1 MAPIVQSADI
11 HTLLAHVRPGKAGIC
26 GVRGSFHDHAHAH
39 AGLCRGRL
47 LQLRLLLL
55 LERLGLGL
63 RLGLERLLSEIG
75 LRRCTWCSCT
85 HKWIP
90 GSTWYGTRGQW
101 WLG

>member
-1 MAPIVQSADI
+1 M
-11 HTLLAHVRPGKAGIC
+11 
-26 GVRGSFHDHAHAH
+26 
-39 AGLCRGRL
+39 

-55 LERLGLGL
+55 LLLELQLGLGL
-63 RLGLERLLSEIG
+63 GLGLWLGLERLLSEIG
-75 LRRCTWCSCT
+75 LRRCTRCSCT